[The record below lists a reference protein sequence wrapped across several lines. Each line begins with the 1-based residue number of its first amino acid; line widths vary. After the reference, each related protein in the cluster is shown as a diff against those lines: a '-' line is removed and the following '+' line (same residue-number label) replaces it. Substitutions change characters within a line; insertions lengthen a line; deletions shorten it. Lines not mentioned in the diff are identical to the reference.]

1 MKMTNKDK
9 VITYFQKFSNKDI
22 DGLKEMFSED
32 VRLTDWDIAEAGIDD
47 VVAAN
52 QRIFESVES
61 IVVKPLYFYYD
72 NEDSFAV
79 EILIVVDERE
89 FLEVVDVIRFDS
101 EGKIDSIKAYKK

>member
-1 MKMTNKDK
+1 MSNKEK

-47 VVAAN
+47 VIAAN
-52 QRIFESVES
+52 KRIFDSVDT

-72 NEDSFAV
+72 GEDSFAV
-79 EILIVVDERE
+79 EILIVVDEKE
-89 FLEVVDVIRFDS
+89 FLEVVDVIRFNED
-101 EGKIDSIKAYKK
+101 GLIDSIKAYKK